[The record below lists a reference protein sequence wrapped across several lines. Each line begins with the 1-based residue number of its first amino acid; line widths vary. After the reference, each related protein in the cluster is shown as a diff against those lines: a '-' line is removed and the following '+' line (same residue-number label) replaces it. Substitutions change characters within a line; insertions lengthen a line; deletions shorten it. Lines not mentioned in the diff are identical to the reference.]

1 MLLKK
6 YEILNANVLKI
17 IALISMVIDHVGV
30 MLFPNA
36 LWLRCLG
43 RISLPIF
50 AYMIAEG
57 CHHTRNPKK
66 YFLRIFILGVLCQ
79 AVYFVAYGTLYLS
92 TLISFSLAVLAI
104 FLLKKL
110 CTERGK
116 LQIAK
121 NAMLCIAMLLLMIF
135 LANPPSFTEPY
146 GLYLDYGI
154 YPFLIPVVLYFIPKK
169 EWRLLAMIPL
179 LYLLSLDFEWEQLLA
194 FCAIPILLMYNG
206 KRGKANLKYL
216 FYIAYPLHLVLI
228 FVIYILFFDSRSAFF

>member
-17 IALISMVIDHVGV
+17 IALISMVIDHIGV

-57 CHHTRNPKK
+57 CHHTRSPKK

-92 TLISFSLAVLAI
+92 TLISFSLAVLFI
-104 FLLKKL
+104 FLSEGALHGKKIKD
-110 CTERGK
+110 RIF
-116 LQIAK
+116 QSIA
-121 NAMLCIAMLLLMIF
+121 LILLGAGVLW
-135 LANPPSFTEPY
+135 LAFPPAFTEVY
-146 GLYLDYGI
+146 GLTLDYGI
-154 YPFLIPVVLYFIPKK
+154 YPFLIPIVLYFIPKK
-169 EWRLLAMIPL
+169 EWRLIAMIPL

-194 FCAIPILLMYNG
+194 FCALPILLMYNG
-206 KRGKANLKYL
+206 KRGKANLKYF

-228 FVIYILFFDSRSAFF
+228 FGVYILFFL

>member
-6 YEILNANVLKI
+6 YEILNANALKI
-17 IALISMVIDHVGV
+17 IALISMVIDHIGV

-92 TLISFSLAVLAI
+92 TLISFSLAVLFI
-104 FLLKKL
+104 FLSEGAL
-110 CTERGK
+110 RGK
-116 LQIAK
+116 KTKDRIFQLIA
-121 NAMLCIAMLLLMIF
+121 LILLGAGVLW
-135 LANPPSFTEPY
+135 LAFPPAFTAVY
-146 GLYLDYGI
+146 GLTLDYGI

-169 EWRLLAMIPL
+169 EWRLIAMIPL

-194 FCAIPILLMYNG
+194 FCALPILLMYNG
-206 KRGKANLKYL
+206 KRGKANLKYF

-228 FVIYILFFDSRSAFF
+228 FGVYILFFL

>member
-66 YFLRIFILGVLCQ
+66 IFSSH
-79 AVYFVAYGTLYLS
+79 F
-92 TLISFSLAVLAI
+92 
-104 FLLKKL
+104 
-110 CTERGK
+110 
-116 LQIAK
+116 
-121 NAMLCIAMLLLMIF
+121 
-135 LANPPSFTEPY
+135 
-146 GLYLDYGI
+146 
-154 YPFLIPVVLYFIPKK
+154 
-169 EWRLLAMIPL
+169 
-179 LYLLSLDFEWEQLLA
+179 
-194 FCAIPILLMYNG
+194 
-206 KRGKANLKYL
+206 
-216 FYIAYPLHLVLI
+216 
-228 FVIYILFFDSRSAFF
+228 

>member
-1 MLLKK
+1 MKN

-17 IALISMVIDHVGV
+17 IALVSMVIDHIGV

-57 CHHTRNPKK
+57 CHHTKSPKK

-79 AVYFVAYGTLYLS
+79 AVYFVAYGELYLS

-104 FLLKKL
+104 FLAESVLHGKKTWDRILRLIALILLAAGIL
-110 CTERGK
+110 C
-116 LQIAK
+116 
-121 NAMLCIAMLLLMIF
+121 
-135 LANPPSFTEPY
+135 LAFPPAFTETY
-146 GLYLDYGI
+146 GLRLDYGI
-154 YPFLIPVVLYFIPKK
+154 YPFLIPVILYFIPKK
-169 EWRLLAMIPL
+169 EWRILAMIPL
-179 LYLLSLDFEWEQLLA
+179 LYLLSLNYEWEQLLA
-194 FCAIPILLMYNG
+194 FCALPILLLYNG
-206 KRGKANLKYL
+206 KRGKANLKYF

-228 FVIYILFFDSRSAFF
+228 FLVFVLFF